1 VVIFASVIAVGLFL
15 AAAWAWGLLRQPV
28 KLDVG
33 PALRQLLIDKNEG
46 RLSQEAVDQAQA
58 SLYSQVLSQDTV
70 AKDPMA
76 KRRALVL
83 AGGGLVAVIVAVVGW
98 MTTPPS
104 GPVTVI
110 GPQTSGI
117 GERAATQGAGAPE
130 TQATAQAPKGGD
142 LNNLVSG
149 LAQKMEKDPGNGQGW
164 LLLARTYSELRQY
177 DNASQA
183 YARATALIPAEAQ
196 VLADWAD
203 AHVMANE
210 RQWDEKAR
218 DIVKRAVKADAK
230 NPKALTLAGSEAF
243 DRKQYKA
250 AIDFWKRAIA
260 VEPPNSM
267 NAKLAESNIQEALA
281 LLNGKKPA
289 SAADAPAPLAGT
301 IGSPKLN
308 SPDGQLKWAPGK

>member
-1 VVIFASVIAVGLFL
+1 MVIFASVIAVVLFL
-15 AAAWAWGLLRQPV
+15 AAAWAWGLLRPAA
-28 KLDVG
+28 KADIG

-46 RLSQEAVDQAQA
+46 RLSQEAFDQAQA
-58 SLYSQVLSQDTV
+58 TLYSQVLSPDTQ

-83 AGGGLVAVIVAVVGW
+83 AGGGLVAVVVAVVGW
-98 MTTPPS
+98 TTTPPS

-110 GPQTSGI
+110 GGAQRVGST
-117 GERAATQGAGAPE
+117 GAGAPAGDASAE
-130 TQATAQAPKGGD
+130 APKGGD

-177 DNASQA
+177 DNASKA
-183 YARATALIPAEAQ
+183 YERATALIPAEAQ

-210 RQWDEKAR
+210 RQWDDKAR
-218 DIVKRAVKADAK
+218 DIVKRAVNADAK

-243 DRKQYKA
+243 ERKQYKA

-267 NAKLAESNIQEALA
+267 NAKLAESNMQEALA

-289 SAADAPAPLAGT
+289 STADAPAPLAAT